1 MGLKAVT
8 DITDALKSA
17 LQSICFHLHVGKTEP
32 HTLTAP
38 LAHGNMS
45 MRG

>member
-1 MGLKAVT
+1 MGLKAVI
-8 DITDALKSA
+8 DITDALKSV
-17 LQSICFHLHVGKTEP
+17 LQSIYFHLHTEEP